1 MFYGLNM
8 TKITTHGL
16 NVDKDYWRIRVQI
29 TRLWDAYNLKK
40 TIKPEVFIWFCWKNK
55 LNIHVII
62 YY

>member
-16 NVDKDYWRIRVQI
+16 NVDKDYWSIRVQI

-40 TIKPEVFIWFCWKNK
+40 Q
-55 LNIHVII
+55 
-62 YY
+62 